1 MKRLISILASVG
13 LLIVAAGTNAEE
25 QGWGSPDDA
34 AYGDKLMDELLKVKM
49 VGPECL
55 IKKPYKGTHPHG
67 AVLDTVYADITID
80 GHTGATIVKRN
91 FGGKDVTP
99 EKVAAEPTKYFAA
112 YTIMYKREAGYDSEN
127 GDWFWL
133 RAGGDGELSAR
144 EGKKMAGKLET
155 ACMACHRA
163 APGGDFKFLTDD

>member
-13 LLIVAAGTNAEE
+13 FLSVASSVYAE
-25 QGWGSPDDA
+25 GWGDADDV
-34 AYGDKLMDELLKVKM
+34 AYGNKLMDELLKVKM
-49 VGPECL
+49 VGPECV
-55 IKKPYKGTHPHG
+55 INKPYKGTHPHG
-67 AVLDTVYADITID
+67 AVLDTVYEDITID
-80 GHTGATIVKRN
+80 GHTGVAIVKRN

-99 EKVAAEPTKYFAA
+99 EKVAADPTKHFAA
-112 YTIMYKREAGYDSEN
+112 YTIMYKRESGYDSEN

-133 RAGGDGELSAR
+133 RAGGNGELSAR
-144 EGKKMAGKLET
+144 EGKKMAGKLEA